1 MFDFADLVEQI
12 DKTNKTNLKV
22 KALEKFFSTASDQ
35 DKVWAIALFS
45 SKKPKRS
52 VKTSDLR
59 VYTLHKWPKFH
70 YGFLKKATI

>member
-22 KALEKFFSTASDQ
+22 KALEKFFSSASDQ

-45 SKKPKRS
+45 SKNLK
-52 VKTSDLR
+52 DLSKLP
-59 VYTLHKWPKFH
+59 T
-70 YGFLKKATI
+70 